1 MSDLAGASFFEDTF
15 VNDEEP
21 FEDSGSEYV
30 PSDAS
35 EDKDSDE
42 LLTTSD
48 HNVESEGDNFSERNL
63 SPRKR
68 KRGPRNRFSDK
79 SLWKRNIRKRL
90 RNSGKEY
97 TNTRGTLVPEKRFD
111 SSDCECIKGCH
122 SLISCE
128 QRYTLFDKF
137 YALGDHNLQ
146 TSYLCGQIK
155 LLKKVRC
162 TNAESKR
169 NYTRVYYLQNEH
181 GVDIPV
187 CKTFFKKTLCVS
199 DGRVTRALK
208 PKQLGHTPNIDRR
221 GRKEPYNKTDPKKVD
236 AVVEFINKIP
246 KYQSHYSRQK
256 NLSKLYLAP
265 TLNMSILY
273 KLYRTEYGSEAVS
286 QFVFQKIFKTKF
298 NLSFHPPVTDSCK
311 LCDSLEQ
318 KIKFVQNET
327 TLKELK
333 ASKELHLRKAEAA
346 RAGMKKDAENGKST
360 VNDVTVISFDLMST
374 LPTPH
379 LSTGVCYYKRQLWTY
394 CLGIHNLSTKVAH
407 MYVWNESQGSRGP
420 QEIGTCLLHY
430 TKHFVTTS
438 KLIMYSDQC
447 GGQNRNIKI
456 ALLCKYILETGQ
468 TTLHQ
473 IDHKF
478 LVSGHSYMPC
488 DQDFGVIEKNKRHY
502 DNIYIPDDWTRV
514 IKTARKKNPFK
525 VIQLTEKDFISTDA
539 LEKTVT
545 NRKKSNED
553 GSINWLKIQW
563 LKYKK
568 EDMYEIFYKESNNE
582 EALFRKINI
591 KKRNATLYTGKLQ
604 LLYPTGRKIDH
615 LKYSNLKDLLP
626 YIPPIHHAFYL
637 SLQTTS
643 VNPFIQ
649 IDENTDILELHCVS
663 NSQDRGPLDN
673 QKENIPENK
682 Q

>member
-591 KKRNATLYTGKLQ
+591 KKRNATHYTGKLQ

-663 NSQDRGPLDN
+663 DSQDRGPLDN

>member
-1 MSDLAGASFFEDTF
+1 MSDLAGRFIGVSFFEDTF
-15 VNDEEP
+15 PNDDEL

-30 PSDAS
+30 PSEAS

-48 HNVESEGDNFSERNL
+48 HNVESEGDNFLERNL

-90 RNSGKEY
+90 RSSGKEY

-122 SLISCE
+122 SLISSE

-155 LLKKVRC
+155 LLKKIFLYV
-162 TNAESKR
+162 KH
-169 NYTRVYYLQNEH
+169 L
-181 GVDIPV
+181 
-187 CKTFFKKTLCVS
+187 KKTLCVS
-199 DGRVTRALK
+199 DGRLTRALK
-208 PKQLGHTPNIDRR
+208 PKQLGHTPSIDRR
-221 GRKEPYNKTDPKKVD
+221 GRKEPYNKTDLKKVD

-246 KYQSHYSRQK
+246 KHQSHYSRQK

-265 TLNMSILY
+265 TLNMSILH
-273 KLYRTEYGSEAVS
+273 KLYITEYDSESVS
-286 QFVFQKIFKTKF
+286 QFVFQKTFKTKF

-318 KIKFVQNET
+318 KIKFAQNET

-333 ASKELHLRKAEAA
+333 ASKELYLRKAEAA
-346 RAGMKKDAENGKST
+346 RAGMKKDAEIGKSA

-374 LPTPH
+374 LLTPH
-379 LSTGVCYYKRQLWTY
+379 LSTGVCYYARQLWTY

-407 MYVWNESQGSRGP
+407 MYVWNECQGFRGP

-430 TKHFVTTS
+430 TKNFVSTS
-438 KLIMYSDQC
+438 KLIFYSDQC

-478 LVSGHSYMPC
+478 LVSGYSYMPC
-488 DQDFGVIEKNKRHY
+488 DQDF
-502 DNIYIPDDWTRV
+502 
-514 IKTARKKNPFK
+514 
-525 VIQLTEKDFISTDA
+525 
-539 LEKTVT
+539 EKTVT

-553 GSINWLKIQW
+553 GSIKSLKIQW
-563 LKYKK
+563 LKYTK
-568 EDMYEIFYKESNNE
+568 EEIFVYEIFYKESNNE

-591 KKRNATLYTGKLQ
+591 KKRNAILHTRQLR

-626 YIPPIHHAFYL
+626 YIYH
-637 SLQTTS
+637 Q
-643 VNPFIQ
+643 FIMHS
-649 IDENTDILELHCVS
+649 TYH
-663 NSQDRGPLDN
+663 
-673 QKENIPENK
+673 
-682 Q
+682 

>member
-48 HNVESEGDNFSERNL
+48 HNVESEGDNFRNGIYL
-63 SPRKR
+63 RESGRE
-68 KRGPRNRFSDK
+68 GPEIG
-79 SLWKRNIRKRL
+79 LV
-90 RNSGKEY
+90 Y
-97 TNTRGTLVPEKRFD
+97 T
-111 SSDCECIKGCH
+111 
-122 SLISCE
+122 
-128 QRYTLFDKF
+128 FDKF

-181 GVDIPV
+181 GVDIP
-187 CKTFFKKTLCVS
+187 TLCVS

-311 LCDSLEQ
+311 LCDILTYTTFIYRCLLLQ
-318 KIKFVQNET
+318 ET
-327 TLKELK
+327 VV
-333 ASKELHLRKAEAA
+333 
-346 RAGMKKDAENGKST
+346 D
-360 VNDVTVISFDLMST
+360 I
-374 LPTPH
+374 
-379 LSTGVCYYKRQLWTY
+379 LSWH
-394 CLGIHNLSTKVAH
+394 HNLSTKVAH

-456 ALLCKYILETGQ
+456 ALLCKYILE
-468 TTLHQ
+468 
-473 IDHKF
+473 
-478 LVSGHSYMPC
+478 
-488 DQDFGVIEKNKRHY
+488 QDKPRC
-502 DNIYIPDDWTRV
+502 
-514 IKTARKKNPFK
+514 IKL
-525 VIQLTEKDFISTDA
+525 I
-539 LEKTVT
+539 T
-545 NRKKSNED
+545 NS
-553 GSINWLKIQW
+553 
-563 LKYKK
+563 
-568 EDMYEIFYKESNNE
+568 
-582 EALFRKINI
+582 
-591 KKRNATLYTGKLQ
+591 
-604 LLYPTGRKIDH
+604 
-615 LKYSNLKDLLP
+615 
-626 YIPPIHHAFYL
+626 
-637 SLQTTS
+637 
-643 VNPFIQ
+643 
-649 IDENTDILELHCVS
+649 
-663 NSQDRGPLDN
+663 
-673 QKENIPENK
+673 
-682 Q
+682 